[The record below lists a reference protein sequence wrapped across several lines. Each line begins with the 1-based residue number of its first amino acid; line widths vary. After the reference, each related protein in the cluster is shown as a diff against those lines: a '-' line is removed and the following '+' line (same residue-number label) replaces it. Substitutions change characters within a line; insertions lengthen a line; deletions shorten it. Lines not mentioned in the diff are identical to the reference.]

1 MSEQAPQKP
10 DFQHAPRRVG
20 LLGIYHE
27 TNTFIESATTLAD
40 FRDGYW
46 LESGRIRDE
55 YQGANHEISGLI
67 EVIDSAPDMELVPIF
82 YAMATPGG
90 LITRDCYEQLLD
102 RMMQLLDEA
111 GPLDACLV
119 APHGAGVAEGY
130 PDMDG
135 HWLWS
140 LRQKLGA
147 KVPIIGTLD
156 PHANVSQAMIDA
168 TDGLIAYA
176 TNPHVDQK
184 QTGVAAAWLLVRALR
199 GEISPMQLLVKP
211 PVAISIEQQFT
222 SHQPCLG
229 LYAFAQELKQLHG
242 LVSVSVLLGFPYADV
257 YEMGSGFIVIADHS
271 QSPVAA
277 SQATEAA
284 CKLSDFLMDHKQ
296 AFNGKKSDIEAVL
309 KGLKN
314 HPRPILLLDMG
325 DNIGGGAPGDS
336 TLILEH
342 LEAGGFSGFFI
353 CLYDPESVAQ
363 CRRVDAGVFTS
374 LSLGGKNGF
383 QTDVEV
389 IALYDGHFTEDTPRH
404 GGFVHYDMGPTAVV
418 RTLSGNTVMLTT
430 KRTPPYSLRQ
440 LTAFGLDPHGFRG
453 IVAKGVNAPIAA
465 YGEVCPSIIQV
476 DTPGVTQ
483 ADMTLFEYKNR
494 KVPLFPFE
502 EHV

>member
-1 MSEQAPQKP
+1 MTESEPQRP
-10 DFQHAPRRVG
+10 NCRQTPQRVG

-40 FRDGYW
+40 FQNGYW
-46 LESGRIRDE
+46 LETSRIRDE

-67 EVIDSAPDMELVPIF
+67 EVIDGAPDMELVPIF

-90 LITRDCYEQLLD
+90 LITRDCYLALLD

-135 HWLWS
+135 HWLS
-140 LRQKLGA
+140 LLRQKLGVG
-147 KVPIIGTLD
+147 VPIIGTLD

-176 TNPHVDQK
+176 TNPHIDQK
-184 QTGVAAAWLLVRALR
+184 QTGIEAARLLVNTLR

-222 SHQPCLG
+222 SNQPCLG
-229 LYAFAQELKQLHG
+229 LYALAQELEQRFA
-242 LVSVSVLLGFPYADV
+242 LVSMSVLLGFPYADV
-257 YEMGSGFIVIADHS
+257 HEMGSGFIVIADRN
-271 QSPVAA
+271 QSPTAISQAEEAA
-277 SQATEAA
+277 SI
-284 CKLSDFLMDHKQ
+284 LSAFLMDHKQ
-296 AFNGKKSDIEAVL
+296 AFNGKKLGVQAVL
-309 KGLKN
+309 RDFEN
-314 HPRPILLLDMG
+314 HPEPVLLLDMG

-342 LEAGGFSGFFI
+342 LETGGFSDFFI

-363 CRRVDAGVFTS
+363 CGEAKVGADVS
-374 LSLGGKNGF
+374 LFLGGKRGLK
-383 QTDVEV
+383 TRVEV
-389 IALYDGHFTEDTPRH
+389 LALYDGHFTEDAPRH

-418 RTLSGNTVMLTT
+418 RTMGGNTVMLTSR
-430 KRTPPYSLRQ
+430 RTPPYSLRQ
-440 LTAFGLDPHGFRG
+440 LTALGLDPHSFRG
-453 IVAKGVNAPIAA
+453 IIAKGVNAPIAA
-465 YGEVCPSIIQV
+465 YGDVCPSIVQV

-494 KVPLFPFE
+494 RAPLFPFE
-502 EHV
+502 ESV